1 MGIVSWRRA
10 NDKQDIVFNY
20 VRFVHRYAS
29 TLMGARR
36 LHTYFKSYPMHT
48 IFDAL
53 DPSDEAFAC
62 LILRNNY
69 KLWRAQYRKI
79 ANECDEALQDRGS
92 RTDTGS
98 DLDSD
103 DSSDAEDN
111 SDNDIVRPKYTGGLK
126 TRTKNKYL
134 QSGWSDEGK
143 KYYTYLL
150 TQIRSR
156 DKENTENA
164 GEYRRVWLRHYGN
177 SFINKKDSATVSE
190 PQQDTEERREAPIMF
205 SDDEDFEGEEDNEIE
220 EIKNRTYV

>member
-1 MGIVSWRRA
+1 MGQIYWRRT
-10 NDKQDIVFNY
+10 NDKQNFSLNY

-36 LHTYFKSYPMHT
+36 LHTYFKSYPSNT

-62 LILRNNY
+62 LVLRNNY

-79 ANECDEALQDRGS
+79 ANDCDEALQDRGT

-98 DLDSD
+98 DLDSS
-103 DSSDAEDN
+103 DSSNEEEKDEN
-111 SDNDIVRPKYTGGLK
+111 NIVGPKFTGAK
-126 TRTKNKYL
+126 SRAKNKYL

-156 DKENTENA
+156 DKENTPNA
-164 GEYRRVWLRHYGN
+164 GEYRRVWLEHFGKA
-177 SFINKKDSATVSE
+177 FVNKNKDKVQSE
-190 PQQDTEERREAPIMF
+190 VTENQEEQIEAAIMF
-205 SDDEDFEGEEDNEIE
+205 SDDDNDNDDEGDEIE
-220 EIKNRTYV
+220 GIKNRMYI